1 MKSYIQSMRKFVG
14 HQCIL
19 QVGASIIVINK
30 ENQVLLQK
38 RTDNQCW
45 GYHGGSVDLDEVVEE
60 AAKRELF
67 EETGLI
73 ADSLELFGVF
83 SGKELHHIYPNQD
96 EVSNID
102 IVYLCKEYNGE
113 TIRQE
118 DEVSELKWFDIN
130 QLPDNINPPNIPALK
145 KLVEE
150 LQKFV
155 SRET

>member
-1 MKSYIQSMRKFVG
+1 MRKLVG

-19 QVGASIIVINK
+19 QVGASVIVLNEK
-30 ENQVLLQK
+30 NQVLLQK
-38 RTDNQCW
+38 RADNHLW

-60 AAKRELF
+60 AAKRELY

-73 ADSLELFGVF
+73 AVELELFGVF

-102 IVYLCKEYNGE
+102 IVYLCKKYNGE
-113 TIRQE
+113 LIRQE
-118 DEVSELKWFDIN
+118 DEVSELKWFDISSLPN
-130 QLPDNINPPNIPALK
+130 QINPPNIPALK

-150 LQKFV
+150 YC
-155 SRET
+155 